1 METDEILKRLEY
13 LDAERRK
20 DKNLIADL
28 QAQLSSMQDVVNA
41 QKREIKHFGAE
52 IKKNTAN
59 LVRYEEYEEALSN
72 VRVEFLKL
80 VSDNGKKISAL
91 EKNTSSQ
98 RKDDQDTF
106 NHRLL
111 ELKNELK
118 SVNEI
123 KKEVQANLDNDYMIN
138 QRIDDLAKLLPA
150 LQSKDGELEHLVKST
165 ENSFRMDSKRV
176 SDLTIDVTTLRKQI
190 DDSRIALDSQ
200 REHVRKLDG
209 QINDL
214 TNREQM
220 RHQDQIAFMEAQS
233 RQAIDKEN
241 FVKDW
246 QDKMNQIQAI
256 GANAQAKLL
265 ELQEASRT
273 LKRSQ
278 TEFEEINQ
286 RLDRRLNELAEMN
299 RLTEDRF
306 KQEWTAF
313 KADDQ
318 KRWTNYSLSQ
328 EETGRENDREMLKL
342 TDRLTSLED
351 TAQNLLD
358 LVHIINDE
366 TEKRIKGLLSLAN
379 ENLGSYERSI
389 GKKS

>member
-28 QAQLSSMQDVVNA
+28 QAQLSSMQEVVNA
-41 QKREIKHFGAE
+41 QKREIRHFGAE

-72 VRVEFLKL
+72 IKVEFLKL
-80 VSDNGKKISAL
+80 VSDKEKKINSL

-98 RKDDQDTF
+98 RKEDQDTF

-111 ELKNELK
+111 ELQNELK

-123 KKEVQANLDNDYMIN
+123 KKELQAKLDNDYLIN
-138 QRIDDLAKLLPA
+138 QRIDDFAKLLPA
-150 LQSKDGELEHLVKST
+150 LQSKDAEIEHLVKST
-165 ENSFRMDSKRV
+165 DNSYHMESKRV
-176 SDLTIDVTTLRKQI
+176 SDLTIDLTTLRKQI
-190 DDSRIALDSQ
+190 DDIRTAADSQ
-200 REHVRKLDG
+200 REHVRKLEG
-209 QINDL
+209 QLNDL
-214 TNREQM
+214 SNREQL
-220 RHQDQIAFMEAQS
+220 RHQDQIAFLEAQS

-241 FVKDW
+241 FVKEW
-246 QDKMNQIQAI
+246 QERMNQIQAI
-256 GANAQAKLL
+256 GAKVQAKLL

-299 RLTEDRF
+299 RLMEDRF

-328 EETGRENDREMLKL
+328 EESGRENDREMLKL
-342 TDRLTSLED
+342 TDRLTTLED
-351 TAQNLLD
+351 TAQNLID
-358 LVHIINDE
+358 IVHAMNDE
-366 TEKRIKGLLSLAN
+366 TEKRIKGMLTLAN
-379 ENLGSYERSI
+379 ENLGSFERSI

>member
-1 METDEILKRLEY
+1 METDEILKRLEF

-20 DKNLIADL
+20 DKNLITDL
-28 QAQLSSMQDVVNA
+28 QAQITSMQEVINA
-41 QKREIKHFGAE
+41 EKRELKHFSTE
-52 IKKNTAN
+52 IKKTTTSF
-59 LVRYEEYEEALSN
+59 VRYEEYEEALSS
-72 VRVEFLKL
+72 VKVEFLKL
-80 VSDNGKKISAL
+80 VSDNEKKINSL
-91 EKNTSSQ
+91 ERNTFSQ

-111 ELKNELK
+111 ELQNELK
-118 SVNEI
+118 SINEI
-123 KKEVQANLDNDYMIN
+123 KKELQAKLDNDYQIN

-150 LQSKDGELEHLVKST
+150 LQSKDAELDHVIKLT
-165 ENSFRMDSKRV
+165 DNNFRMESKRV
-176 SDLTIDVTTLRKQI
+176 SDLTIDLTTLRKQI
-190 DDSRIALDSQ
+190 DDGRIAFDSQ
-200 REHVRKLDG
+200 REYVRKLEG

-214 TNREQM
+214 SNKEQL
-220 RHQDQIAFMEAQS
+220 RHQEQIAFMEAQS
-233 RQAIDKEN
+233 RQVIDKES
-241 FVKDW
+241 FIKDW
-246 QDKMNQIQAI
+246 QEKVNQIQAI
-256 GANAQAKLL
+256 GANAQSKLL
-265 ELQEASRT
+265 ELQEASRL

-278 TEFEEINQ
+278 SEFEDINQ

-299 RLTEDRF
+299 RLMEDRF

-328 EETGRENDREMLKL
+328 EEAGRENDREILKL

-358 LVHIINDE
+358 LVHVINDE

-379 ENLGSYERSI
+379 ENLGSFERSI

>member
-1 METDEILKRLEY
+1 METDEILKRLEF

-20 DKNLIADL
+20 DKNLITDL
-28 QAQLSSMQDVVNA
+28 QAQITSMQEVINA
-41 QKREIKHFGAE
+41 EKRELKHFSTE
-52 IKKNTAN
+52 IKKTTTSF
-59 LVRYEEYEEALSN
+59 VRYEEYEEALSS
-72 VRVEFLKL
+72 VKVEFLKL
-80 VSDNGKKISAL
+80 VSDNEKKINSL
-91 EKNTSSQ
+91 ERNTFSQ

-106 NHRLL
+106 NHRLI
-111 ELKNELK
+111 ELQNELK
-118 SVNEI
+118 SINEI
-123 KKEVQANLDNDYMIN
+123 KKELQAKLDNDYQIN

-150 LQSKDGELEHLVKST
+150 LQSKDAELDHVIKLT
-165 ENSFRMDSKRV
+165 DNNFRMESKRV
-176 SDLTIDVTTLRKQI
+176 SDLTIDLTTLRKQI
-190 DDSRIALDSQ
+190 DDGRIAFDSQ
-200 REHVRKLDG
+200 REYVRKLEG

-214 TNREQM
+214 SNKEQL
-220 RHQDQIAFMEAQS
+220 RHQEQIAFMEAQS
-233 RQAIDKEN
+233 RQVIDKES
-241 FVKDW
+241 FIKDW
-246 QDKMNQIQAI
+246 QEKVNQIQAI
-256 GANAQAKLL
+256 GANAQSKLL
-265 ELQEASRT
+265 ELQEASRL

-278 TEFEEINQ
+278 SEFEDINQ

-299 RLTEDRF
+299 RLMEDRF

-328 EETGRENDREMLKL
+328 EEAGRENDREILKL

-358 LVHIINDE
+358 LVHVINDE

-379 ENLGSYERSI
+379 ENLGSFERSI

>member
-1 METDEILKRLEY
+1 METDEILKRLEF

-20 DKNLIADL
+20 DKNLITDL
-28 QAQLSSMQDVVNA
+28 QAQITSMQEVINTE
-41 QKREIKHFGAE
+41 KRELKHFSSE
-52 IKKNTAN
+52 IKKTTTSF
-59 LVRYEEYEEALSN
+59 VRYEEYEEALSS
-72 VRVEFLKL
+72 VKVEFLKL
-80 VSDNGKKISAL
+80 VSDNEKKFNSL
-91 EKNTSSQ
+91 ERNTSSQ

-111 ELKNELK
+111 ELQNELK
-118 SVNEI
+118 SINEI
-123 KKEVQANLDNDYMIN
+123 KKELQAKLDNDYQIS

-150 LQSKDGELEHLVKST
+150 VQSKEAELDHVIKLT
-165 ENSFRMDSKRV
+165 DNNFRMESKRL
-176 SDLTIDVTTLRKQI
+176 SDLTIDLTTLRKQI
-190 DDSRIALDSQ
+190 DDGRIAFDSQ
-200 REHVRKLDG
+200 REYVRKLEG

-214 TNREQM
+214 SNKEQL
-220 RHQDQIAFMEAQS
+220 RHQEQIAFMEAQS
-233 RQAIDKEN
+233 RQAIDKES
-241 FVKDW
+241 FIKDW
-246 QDKMNQIQAI
+246 QEKVNQIQAI
-256 GANAQAKLL
+256 GANAQSKLL
-265 ELQEASRT
+265 ELQEASRL

-278 TEFEEINQ
+278 SEFEDINQ

-299 RLTEDRF
+299 RLMEDRF

-328 EETGRENDREMLKL
+328 EEAGRENDREILKL

-358 LVHIINDE
+358 LVHVINDE

-379 ENLGSYERSI
+379 ENLGSFERSI
-389 GKKS
+389 GKQS

>member
-1 METDEILKRLEY
+1 METDEILKRLEF

-20 DKNLIADL
+20 DKNLITDL
-28 QAQLSSMQDVVNA
+28 QAQITSMQEVINA
-41 QKREIKHFGAE
+41 EKRELKHFSSE
-52 IKKNTAN
+52 IKKTTTSF
-59 LVRYEEYEEALSN
+59 VRYEEYEEALSS
-72 VRVEFLKL
+72 VKVEFLKL
-80 VSDNGKKISAL
+80 VSDNEKKINSL
-91 EKNTSSQ
+91 ERNTFSQ

-106 NHRLL
+106 NHRLI
-111 ELKNELK
+111 ELQNELK
-118 SVNEI
+118 SINEI
-123 KKEVQANLDNDYMIN
+123 KKELQAKLDNDYQIN

-150 LQSKDGELEHLVKST
+150 LQSKDAELDHVIKLT
-165 ENSFRMDSKRV
+165 DNNFRMESKRV
-176 SDLTIDVTTLRKQI
+176 SDLTIDLTTLRKQI
-190 DDSRIALDSQ
+190 DDGRIAFDSQ
-200 REHVRKLDG
+200 REYVRKLEG

-214 TNREQM
+214 SNKEQL
-220 RHQDQIAFMEAQS
+220 RHQEQIAFMEAQS
-233 RQAIDKEN
+233 RQVIDKES
-241 FVKDW
+241 FIKDW
-246 QDKMNQIQAI
+246 QEKVNQIQAI
-256 GANAQAKLL
+256 GANAQSKLL
-265 ELQEASRT
+265 ELQEASRL

-278 TEFEEINQ
+278 SEFEDINQ

-299 RLTEDRF
+299 RLMEDRF

-328 EETGRENDREMLKL
+328 EEAGRENDREILKL

-358 LVHIINDE
+358 LVHVINDE

-379 ENLGSYERSI
+379 ENLGSFERSI